1 MLNGKTLVSAGYSG
15 IVFVVLVLVGGFI
28 AGAGPDT
35 DAPAGEVREW
45 LVDNRTALLWGAVI
59 GVLATIP
66 GLWFF
71 TILAQAIRRATGDW
85 VLSLAVVFGFV
96 VVAINAWAANAA
108 IGALMW
114 RDGFV
119 GTVSDDLVLYGWSA
133 AFLLYAASSIGF
145 VVFLGAAGWAIVRTR
160 LAPVWL
166 GWAGLV
172 LALLGIVGVF
182 GTLDAGSIGNV
193 FLFLGFLGFSLW
205 VVLAG
210 VTMITGKFLPSAA
223 PTDVPPT
230 PAAAPPFQPV

>member
-1 MLNGKTLVSAGYSG
+1 MLNGRTLVSAGYSG
-15 IVFVVLVLVGGFI
+15 IVFVVLVAVGAFI
-28 AGAGPDT
+28 AGAGPDS
-35 DAPAGEVREW
+35 DAPAGEIREW
-45 LVDNRTALLWGAVI
+45 LADNRTALFWGAVI

-96 VVAINAWAANAA
+96 VVAIIAWAANAV
-108 IGALMW
+108 IGALVW
-114 RDGFV
+114 RDGFI
-119 GTVSDDLVLYGWSA
+119 GTVSDDLVLYGWSTA
-133 AFLLYAASSIGF
+133 LLLYAASSIGF

-172 LALLGIVGVF
+172 LALLAIVGVF
-182 GTLDAGSIGNV
+182 GTLDAGLGML
-193 FLFLGFLGFSLW
+193 LFLGFLGFLLW
-205 VVLAG
+205 IVLAG
-210 VTMITGKFLPSAA
+210 ITMITGKFLPSAA

-230 PAAAPPFQPV
+230 PAAASPSQPV